1 MTKEKFPVTSAIR
14 FLKDHQVNFIERPYR
29 YEEEG
34 GTEVAAKALGVGE
47 HLVIKTLVMED
58 DQKAPFII
66 LMHGDKQVSTK
77 ELARTIGVKSVNPCT
92 PEVALKH
99 TGYMVGG
106 ISPFGT
112 KKVLPVYVEESI
124 LSLPKIFINAGRRG
138 LLVEISP
145 SELVRILNTIPV
157 RVAR

>member
-77 ELARTIGVKSVNPCT
+77 ELARTIGVKSVNPCI

-112 KKVLPVYVEESI
+112 EKPLPVYVEESI

-138 LLVEISP
+138 LLAEMSP